1 MDDFARMRATEARL
15 LTRSCEALLGVCQG
29 LLADHVLNESEL
41 HFLTLWLQDHPDIAD
56 VWPGAVIAG
65 RIRDIL
71 ADRIVTEDELQQ
83 LKEVLK
89 SILGGTWEDTG
100 AATGLPTELPI
111 QDNTPVVVID
121 RKFCFSG
128 KFVFGTRS
136 ACENFVVARGGIVNA
151 GITKDLDFLVIGT
164 FISPDWLNTSFGRK
178 IEKAIVYQQEGCKL
192 RIVSEKHWSEAI
204 ERA

>member
-1 MDDFARMRATEARL
+1 MNDFARMRANEPRL

-41 HFLTLWLQDHPDIAD
+41 RFLDLWLHDHPDIAD
-56 VWPGAVIAG
+56 VWPGKVI
-65 RIRDIL
+65 
-71 ADRIVTEDELQQ
+71 ADRIGNIFADGIVTGEELQQ
-83 LKEVLK
+83 LKEVLR
-89 SILGGTWEDTG
+89 SILGGTWEETG
-100 AATGLPTELPI
+100 AATGFPSELPI
-111 QDNTPVVVID
+111 QDDTRVVVVD

-136 ACENFVVARGGIVNA
+136 ACESFAIARGGNVNKD
-151 GITKDLDFLVIGT
+151 ITKDLDFLVIGT

-178 IEKAIVYQQEGCKL
+178 IEKAVAHQQDGCKV
-192 RIVSEKHWSEAI
+192 RIVSEKHWGEAL